1 MPMDKQLIHESDVQF
16 SNRLSNRMNWMKVFV
31 LLLPLLTVTAASPF
45 FWHSNV
51 SNEDDKK

>member
-31 LLLPLLTVTAASPF
+31 LLPLLTVTAALPF

-51 SNEDDKK
+51 SNEEDKK

>member
-16 SNRLSNRMNWMKVFV
+16 SNRLSKRMNWMKVF
-31 LLLPLLTVTAASPF
+31 LFLLPLLTVTAALPF

-51 SNEDDKK
+51 SNEEDKK